1 LKKITKSFKRKQKQ
15 CWKTISENIIR
26 QKRCQLLL
34 TFQTHDLDHQTGN
47 NIHEKNYEAQSLE
60 NETLK
65 DEIKKITKKPKI
77 KNSN

>member
-1 LKKITKSFKRKQKQ
+1 MLKDDIGKDHKIKKMSTPINFSNSWSGSSNWKQYT
-15 CWKTISENIIR
+15 W
-26 QKRCQLLL
+26 
-34 TFQTHDLDHQTGN
+34 
-47 NIHEKNYEAQSLE
+47 KNYEAQSLE